1 VAGILVVMRLSSN
14 EMVSRDRHDLA
25 LLNRKMV
32 AFMGGLLLWIGSLL
46 LPGIGSATTIYSY
59 IDDRGTPV
67 MTDRLENIPE
77 RYRAKVQVTEQ
88 DSLAVS
94 EQSVAG
100 KIQQKLADLM
110 PKAGGDFGKFIPNI
124 SGLSHYQSKVLS
136 VGGIVAAFCLIIR
149 PFMRSQAARFLLLW
163 CLIMVGVT
171 VPALF
176 FTSQDAALDRLT
188 GQAGAIQDKQQKH
201 LQGTP

>member
-1 VAGILVVMRLSSN
+1 MLMRSSSD
-14 EMVSRDRHDLA
+14 EMLSRDRQDLI
-25 LLNRKMV
+25 LLNGRMI

-59 IDDRGTPV
+59 VDDKGTPV

-77 RYRAKVQVTEQ
+77 RYRAKVKVTEQ
-88 DSLAVS
+88 DSKGET

-100 KIQQKLADLM
+100 KIQQKLVDLI
-110 PKAGGDFGKFIPNI
+110 PKADGEFGKFIPNI
-124 SGLSHYQSKVLS
+124 SGLTHYQSKILT
-136 VGGIVAAFCLIIR
+136 VGGIVAAFCLLVR
-149 PFMRSQAARFLLLW
+149 PFMQSQVPRFLLLW
-163 CLIMVGVT
+163 CLIMLGVS

-201 LQGTP
+201 LQGAP

>member
-1 VAGILVVMRLSSN
+1 MRLSN
-14 EMVSRDRHDLA
+14 KEMVPRNQQGLA
-25 LLNRKMV
+25 LFNGRMV
-32 AFMGGLLLWIGSLL
+32 AFMGGLFLWIGIFL
-46 LPGIGSATTIYSY
+46 LPGIGSATTVYSY
-59 IDDRGTPV
+59 IDDQGTPV
-67 MTDRLENIPE
+67 MTDKLENIPE
-77 RYRAKVQVTEQ
+77 RYRAKVKVTEQ
-88 DSLAVS
+88 DSKSVS

-100 KIQQKLADLM
+100 KIQQKFADLL

-124 SGLSHYQSKVLS
+124 SGLTHYQSKILS
-136 VGGIVAAFCLIIR
+136 VGGIVAAFCLSIR

-163 CLIMVGVT
+163 CLIMLGVT
-171 VPALF
+171 VPTLF

>member
-1 VAGILVVMRLSSN
+1 MG
-14 EMVSRDRHDLA
+14 SRYRQYLA

-46 LPGIGSATTIYSY
+46 LPGIGYATTIYSY
-59 IDDRGTPV
+59 VDERGTPV
-67 MTDRLENIPE
+67 MTDKLENVPE
-77 RYRAKVQVTEQ
+77 RYRAKVKVTEQ
-88 DSLAVS
+88 ESKGVS

-100 KIQQKLADLM
+100 KIQQKMTDLM
-110 PKAGGDFGKFIPNI
+110 PSTGRKFDTFLPNI
-124 SGLSHYQSKVLS
+124 SGLTHYQSRVLS
-136 VGGIVAAFCLIIR
+136 IGGIVVALCLFVR
-149 PFMRSQAARFLLLW
+149 PFMRSQAVRFLLLW
-163 CLIMVGVT
+163 CLIMAGVT

-201 LQGTP
+201 IQGTP

>member
-1 VAGILVVMRLSSN
+1 MRASSN
-14 EMVSRDRHDLA
+14 EMASRNRQDLA
-25 LLNRKMV
+25 LLNRKVV
-32 AFMGGLLLWIGSLL
+32 ACMGGLLLWIGSLL
-46 LPGIGSATTIYSY
+46 LPGIGSAKTIYSY

-77 RYRAKVQVTEQ
+77 RYRAKVKVTEQ
-88 DSLAVS
+88 DSKSVS

-100 KIQQKLADLM
+100 KIQQKFSDLM
-110 PKAGGDFGKFIPNI
+110 PKADGDFGKFIPNI
-124 SGLSHYQSKVLS
+124 SGLTHYQSKILS
-136 VGGIVAAFCLIIR
+136 AGGIVAAFCLIIR

-163 CLIMVGVT
+163 CLIMAGVT